1 MAERVIGDN
10 AVMSMIF
17 SHANG
22 YPPGSYRALIA
33 QLEALT
39 GQTILPFE
47 HRPLTSQEPAPNT
60 LSWQVFASDLIEAI
74 ELNGSEPVWL
84 VGHSMGAAAGIL
96 AAARRP
102 DLFRGIV
109 ALDPVLIPTLTWL
122 QARFFSRFSAKAMPL
137 AARALSRPHW
147 FESVDVAFS
156 FYRGKRVFAG
166 VEDGVLRDYVAAAH
180 NENVGG
186 GVDLRFSGAWEACIY
201 RSVPR
206 VGPALKRLQCPCLV
220 VAGSTSDVLTAKRL
234 DWIRRNRPDIDI
246 ETLIGGH
253 LIPLESP
260 ETCAETAARY
270 IALHAKQ

>member
-1 MAERVIGDN
+1 
-10 AVMSMIF
+10 MSIIF

-33 QLEALT
+33 ELEALT
-39 GQTILPFE
+39 GQAVLPFE
-47 HRPLTSQEPAPNT
+47 HRPLTSQAPAPRK
-60 LSWQVFASDLIEAI
+60 LSWQTFASDLIEAI
-74 ELNGSEPVWL
+74 EHNGPEPFWL
-84 VGHSMGAAAGIL
+84 VGHSMGAASGIL

-109 ALDPVLIPTLTWL
+109 ALDPVLIPTITWF
-122 QARFFSRFSAKAMPL
+122 QARFFSRLSARAVPM

-147 FESVDVAFS
+147 FESADAAFT

-166 VEDGVLRDYVAAAH
+166 VEDSVLRDYVTAAH
-180 NENVGG
+180 SKNESG

-220 VAGSTSDVLTAKRL
+220 VAGSTSEVLTAARM
-234 DWIRRNRPDIDI
+234 DWIRGIRPDIDI

-253 LIPLESP
+253 LVPLEAP
-260 ETCAETAARY
+260 EPCAQMAARY
-270 IALHAKQ
+270 IASHPKQ